1 MCSVFENWQLCSHS
15 QKWGRISVRYYPF
28 TTLISLTSSQGSSDT
43 LHWVSLSHQCTG
55 ANRPIVRVCVVRE
68 YCLGAKE
75 LYYVMK
81 RKSTTLT
88 SFHFGRFPGCQTHQ
102 LGFTIRVQDCHRI
115 HPQNPT
121 IPPHH
126 SLPQCRC
133 SQNSLKFSKYGISF
147 SYSSYSK

>member
-1 MCSVFENWQLCSHS
+1 MCWHIRPRMTRNI
-15 QKWGRISVRYYPF
+15 RF
-28 TTLISLTSSQGSSDT
+28 TVTLSPHQSFWLTPRARRK
-43 LHWVSLSHQCTG
+43 LLIVSLSHQCTRS
-55 ANRPIVRVCVVRE
+55 NRPIVRMCVVRE

-75 LYYVMK
+75 LYYVMR

-88 SFHFGRFPGCQTHQ
+88 SFHFGRFPGCLTHQ

-133 SQNSLKFSKYGISF
+133 SRNSLKFSKYGISF